1 MTEDTKFRLLLSL
14 TITYLVFFSI
24 LGALK
29 RNYEFLYYTI
39 VISILIVIIVVYR
52 EKLHLTIPVIGG
64 LTILGALHV
73 LGGNIFVG
81 ETRLFDLWLI
91 PHFFRYDN
99 LVHTFGSVV
108 TTLVVYNLVALI
120 LYSKIRA
127 HSFLLLII
135 LVLMVMGVG
144 ALYEIIEL
152 GAVVAFGVA
161 LRVGDYMN
169 NALDLFYNF
178 LGTIVTSLFVLRYN
192 KRKVKKLDNHLIQ

>member
-1 MTEDTKFRLLLSL
+1 MTEDTKFRLLLFL

-24 LGALK
+24 LEVLK

-39 VISILIVIIVVYR
+39 IISILVLIVVVYR
-52 EKLHLTIPVIGG
+52 EKLHLTIPVISG

-81 ETRLFDLWLI
+81 ETRLFDLWLV
-91 PHFFRYDN
+91 PNFFRYDN
-99 LVHTFGSVV
+99 LVHTFSSMV
-108 TTLVVYNLVALI
+108 TTLVVYNLVAPI

-152 GAVVAFGVA
+152 GAVVVFGAA

-178 LGTIVTSLFVLRYN
+178 LGSIVTGLFVLSYD
-192 KRKVKKLDNHLIQ
+192 KRRVKKLDNHLMR